1 MVTDSNSAKGLEQN
15 NDAPNGFKKYLGKF
29 IKLILFIVVIYFA
42 GKQLINNWSAVSEY
56 TWNISYSYLIL
67 SFVFHMITLVLFS
80 KSWCM
85 VLNALGFDI
94 NIRQGL
100 KVSYLANLGRY
111 IPGKFWQ
118 LFGMIYLL
126 KQINVGKKTAFASW
140 ALSWVYG
147 VPPAFLLGG
156 ISAFFY
162 GDLLSG
168 IFGGILNNK
177 IYIVLFIIAI
187 LLLSVLF
194 LFIPSYS
201 IKLLNIILKLLKREK
216 ANFKF
221 KKIMALKV
229 YMTYFLSWV
238 IYGLAFHF
246 LIKGLDINSQIPFM
260 VGLGSFVLAYIL
272 GLLALFSP
280 GGLGIRELILNS
292 MLTPYFGPVAAGIVV
307 AARVW
312 SLVAEIT
319 AAGMALMLYLKDKGV

>member
-1 MVTDSNSAKGLEQN
+1 MVTESNSAKDLVQN
-15 NDAPNGFKKYLGKF
+15 NESPNGSKK
-29 IKLILFIVVIYFA
+29 KLILFVAVIYFA
-42 GKQLINNWSAVSEY
+42 GKQLISNWSAVSDY
-56 TWNISYSYLIL
+56 TWNISYGYLIL

-85 VLNALGFDI
+85 VLNALGFEI

-100 KVSYLANLGRY
+100 KISYLANLGRY

-126 KQINVGKKTAFASW
+126 KQVNVGKKTAFASW

-147 VPPAFLLGG
+147 IPPAFLLGG
-156 ISAFFY
+156 ISALFY

-168 IFGGILNNK
+168 LFGGIFNNK
-177 IYIVLFIIAI
+177 LYIALFIFSVLLISVLFI
-187 LLLSVLF
+187 
-194 LFIPSYS
+194 FIPEYS
-201 IKLLNIILKLLKREK
+201 IKLLNLILKLLKREK
-216 ANFKF
+216 ANFEF

-260 VGLGSFVLAYIL
+260 VGLGSFILAYIL

-280 GGLGIRELILNS
+280 GGLGIRELVLNA

-312 SLVAEIT
+312 SLVAEIM
-319 AAGMALMLYLKDKGV
+319 AAGIALLLYLKDKGV